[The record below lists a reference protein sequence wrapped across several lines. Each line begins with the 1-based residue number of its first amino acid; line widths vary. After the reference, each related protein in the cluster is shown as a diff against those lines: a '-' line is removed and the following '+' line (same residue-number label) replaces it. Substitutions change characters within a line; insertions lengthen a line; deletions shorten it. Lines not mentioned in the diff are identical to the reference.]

1 MKLYDSPFAPNPRR
15 VRIFLAEKNMSVP
28 TVTVDL
34 GLMQQKS
41 DAFTAVNPLQRTPAL
56 ELDSGEILT
65 ESVAICRYFEDI
77 QPEPP
82 LFGVTPLEKARVEMW
97 QRRVELSFFFPI
109 ALAFRHS
116 HPAMREMEKPQ
127 IAQLAEASRP
137 RAVAFARF
145 LDDELANRPYLAGDF
160 FSIAD
165 ITALVA
171 ADFTRPARIDIP
183 EDLPHFA
190 RWRAEVSA
198 RPSAAA

>member
-15 VRIFLAEKNMSVP
+15 VRIFLAEKGIVLPRVN
-28 TVTVDL
+28 VDL
-34 GLMQQKS
+34 GKIEHKTPE
-41 DAFTAVNPLQRTPAL
+41 FTDVNPLQKIPAL
-56 ELDSGEILT
+56 VLDSGEILT
-65 ESVAICRYFEDI
+65 ESVAICRYFEEI

-82 LFGVTPLEKARVEMW
+82 LFGRTPLEKAQVEMW
-97 QRRVELSFFFPI
+97 QRHAELEFLSPV

-116 HPAMREMEKPQ
+116 HPAMRELEKPQ
-127 IAQLAEASRP
+127 IAELAEVSRP
-137 RAVAFARF
+137 RALAFLRYLDAELAKRRF
-145 LDDELANRPYLAGDF
+145 LVGDA

-171 ADFTRPARIDIP
+171 ADFTKPARIDIP
-183 EDLPHFA
+183 PELTHFA